1 MYIYKCNIF
10 GYYSLCNVL
19 ANIVKKPYCFN
30 CAFIN
35 MNNLF
40 VFSSSI
46 FNNVIQRKKLIKRFI
61 LKKYHHLV
69 FNINIKCNAKI
80 LYAV

>member
-46 FNNVIQRKKLIKRFI
+46 FKKLIERFI

-69 FNINIKCNAKI
+69 FNMNINFNAKI
-80 LYAV
+80 PYAV